1 LQYVDLDYEG
11 EGIAEYQF
19 FNRHKNNW
27 DTSSCVA
34 ESGRCAKFDCHLS
47 NTNFKL
53 LGLFK
58 EPNYHSWMEQL
69 FKHEGV
75 CVWTEDEYNF
85 MQYNRDAW
93 PCGCTQT
100 DQTDGAGNSLYYD
113 MKPLPEGRLTFG
125 LYTDSACSREYVG
138 SLDTVKVIENFI
150 GEEQG
155 EDGYG
160 TTATLAENL
169 EAWNSAFDVFKKC
182 QPCKAYDLSNADGT
196 NYRYNYNQDD
206 HQETDEGEKFACYD
220 DADYTSVNQCMKF
233 RTHTQMLTAN
243 FRDVTLASEQGTI
256 VEINLLGSVLGFG
269 GFGRFGRF
277 ASAYNY
283 SKDSLALSDKSLIWF
298 GSSLAALTVGI
309 LVYISARRAE
319 KRKGRSSVREPLV
332 GRSKGVL
339 S

>member
-1 LQYVDLDYEG
+1 MQYVDLDYRG
-11 EGIAEYQF
+11 EGIGEYQF
-19 FNRHKNNW
+19 FNRHTGSWNT
-27 DTSSCVA
+27 DSCVA

-47 NTNFKL
+47 DTNFKL

-75 CVWTEDEYNF
+75 CVWTEDEYDF

-100 DQTDGAGNSLYYD
+100 DQTDDAGNYLYYD

-125 LYTDSACSREYVG
+125 LYTDKACVKEYTG
-138 SLDTVKVIENFI
+138 SNDPVKVIETYI
-150 GEEQG
+150 GDAEG

-160 TTATLAENL
+160 TTATLAQNL
-169 EAWNSAFDVFKKC
+169 ESWNSAFDVFKAC
-182 QPCKAYDLSNADGT
+182 QPCKAYDLSNNGSD
-196 NYRYNYNQDD
+196 NYNQDD
-206 HQETDEGEKFACYD
+206 HHETDEGTKFACYD

-233 RTHTQMLTAN
+233 RTKTQMLTAN
-243 FRDVTLASEQGTI
+243 FRDVALASEQGTI
-256 VEINLLGSVLGFG
+256 VEIELLGSVLGSG
-269 GFGRFGRF
+269 GFGKFGRF

-283 SKDSLALSDKSLIWF
+283 SKDSLGLSEKSLIWF
-298 GSSLAALTVGI
+298 GSSLAALVVGFI
-309 LVYISARRAE
+309 IYACARRAE
-319 KRKGRSSVREPLV
+319 KRHKRSAAEEPLV
-332 GRSKGVL
+332 QSSEGVV